1 MAERDFLE
9 ESTRV
14 RVSGDGHRG
23 DDGAGRR
30 TSGMWTVEKR

>member
-1 MAERDFLE
+1 MVERDFLE

-23 DDGAGRR
+23 DGGEGRR
-30 TSGMWTVEKR
+30 TRGMWTLEKR